1 MQLQGG
7 DMARKTIDNQ
17 VSEKEQGISNP
28 LGKRLYNLKEAAR
41 YLGRSDWSMREL
53 IWAGKIPVVRGD
65 GDRKIFLDIKD
76 LDEYVQRNKSIYN

>member
-7 DMARKTIDNQ
+7 DMARKTIDSQ